1 LAVAVS
7 SDFGHDQWVCAGVG
21 GGILRSLDGGSTW
34 MAQKELALLLGASD
48 FLRKP
53 VNRPDFL
60 AALDCQIER
69 LETKPS

>member
-7 SDFGHDQWVCAGVG
+7 PDFGHDQWVCAGVG
-21 GGILRSLDGGSTW
+21 GGI
-34 MAQKELALLLGASD
+34 
-48 FLRKP
+48 LRKP